1 LGAGPG
7 PGQGGGGVRGVVDS
21 RAILAR
27 PSWTNWTR
35 DQRCA
40 PERIARPA
48 SEAELA
54 DVVAGAGRVKVAG
67 SGHSFADIAC
77 TDGVMIDLA
86 RMNRVT
92 GVEGNEVT
100 VEAGIT
106 LRELGPALA
115 ERGLALENQGDVDAQ
130 TIAGA
135 ISTATHGTGG
145 RFANISS
152 QVTGLRL
159 VSASGEVVKVGQG
172 DDLLAARVSLGA
184 LGAISTV
191 TLRCVPAFTIHR
203 IDEPLPLDDVLAR
216 LDEHVDGN
224 DHFELFVFPYTRTAL
239 TLTSRRTDRE
249 PRPPG
254 RARVL
259 LREVLLE
266 NAALEA
272 ASRTGRRFPGLIP
285 RVNRALVRAMSRAE
299 HLDES
304 HRVYANRRSVRFT
317 EMEYAI
323 PRERA
328 AEALERVL
336 DLIERRRVR
345 VGFPIELRV
354 VAPDDALLSTAEGR
368 RTGYIAV
375 HQYRGMEF
383 ESYFRGV
390 EAIMDEYEGRPHWG
404 KRHYQ
409 SAATL
414 RPRYPGFD
422 RFLAVRERLD
432 PERKF
437 ENDYLRRVLG

>member
-1 LGAGPG
+1 
-7 PGQGGGGVRGVVDS
+7 V
-21 RAILAR
+21 
-27 PSWTNWTR
+27 T
-35 DQRCA
+35 
-40 PERIARPA
+40 
-48 SEAELA
+48 
-54 DVVAGAGRVKVAG
+54 GAGRVKVAG
-67 SGHSFADIAC
+67 AGHSFTDIAC
-77 TDGVMIDLA
+77 TDGVMVDLS
-86 RMNRVT
+86 RMNRVLSA
-92 GVEGNEVT
+92 EGSEVT

-152 QVTGLRL
+152 QVTGVRL
-159 VSASGEVVKVGQG
+159 VTAGGEVLSVREG

-184 LGAISTV
+184 LGAISAV

-203 IDEPLPLDDVLAR
+203 IDEPLPLDEVLAR

-249 PRPPG
+249 PRPPS
-254 RARVL
+254 RVRVL
-259 LREVLLE
+259 LRDVLLE
-266 NAALEA
+266 NAALETA
-272 ASRTGRRFPGLIP
+272 CRVGRRVPVAIP
-285 RVNRALVRAMSRAE
+285 QVNRALVSAMSRAE
-299 HLDES
+299 HLDQS

-323 PRERA
+323 PRERT

-336 DLIERRRVR
+336 ALIERRRVR

-354 VAPDDALLSTAEGR
+354 VAPDDALLSTAQGR
-368 RTGYIAV
+368 PTGYIAV
-375 HQYRGMEF
+375 HQFRGMEF

-390 EAIMDEYEGRPHWG
+390 ETIMDEYGGRPHWG

-409 SAATL
+409 AAPTL
-414 RPRYPGFD
+414 RPRYPGWD
-422 RFLAVRERLD
+422 RFLAVRDRLD

-437 ENDYLRRVLG
+437 GNEYLARVLG